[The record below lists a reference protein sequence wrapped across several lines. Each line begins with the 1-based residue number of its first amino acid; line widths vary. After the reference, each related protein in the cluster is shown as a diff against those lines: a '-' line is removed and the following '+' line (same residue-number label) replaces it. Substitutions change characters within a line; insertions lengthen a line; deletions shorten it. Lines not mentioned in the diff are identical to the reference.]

1 MEMQENELLSLVEKW
16 TEILRIKNNWD
27 VKLELLSDS
36 SFRKTGDIKIDCDD
50 RKAILI
56 INQAGPNWE
65 NPEETICHELLH
77 LKMYPLDQ
85 FTESMITSMFED
97 GTTASN
103 LAYTN
108 FFLNLE
114 ITVEEL
120 TKCFIGAYGENKSL
134 TYGRCKSKKSFN
146 ELFDRLN
153 NLE

>member
-1 MEMQENELLSLVEKW
+1 MGEKELLNLVEKW

-27 VKLELLSDS
+27 VRLELLSDP

-56 INQAGPNWE
+56 INQAGPTWG

-85 FTESMITSMFED
+85 FTESLITSTFED
-97 GTTASN
+97 GTVASN
-103 LAYTN
+103 MAYTN

-120 TKCFIGAYGENKSL
+120 TKCFIGAFGENKNLSF
-134 TYGRCKSKKSFN
+134 GRCRSKKSFN
-146 ELFDRLN
+146 ELFDGLN

>member
-1 MEMQENELLSLVEKW
+1 MTEPEIQCLLEKW

-27 VKLELLSDS
+27 VKLDLRSDP
-36 SFRKTGDIKIDCDD
+36 SFPKTGDIEIDCDD

-56 INQAGPNWE
+56 LNQAGQNWG

-77 LKMYPLDQ
+77 LKMYPLNQ
-85 FTESMITSMFED
+85 FTESMITSTFED
-97 GTTASN
+97 GTAASN

-120 TKCFIGAYGENKSL
+120 TKCFLSAFGEGKTLS
-134 TYGRCKSKKSFN
+134 YGRCEGRKSFE
-146 ELFDRLN
+146 ELFEGLKK
-153 NLE
+153 LG

>member
-1 MEMQENELLSLVEKW
+1 MPETEIQRLLEKW
-16 TEILRIKNNWD
+16 MEILRIKNNWD
-27 VKLELLSDS
+27 VKLDLRSDLS
-36 SFRKTGDIKIDCDD
+36 FPKTGDIKIDCDD

-56 INQAGPNWE
+56 LNQAGPNWG

-85 FTESMITSMFED
+85 FTESMITSTFED
-97 GTTASN
+97 GTAASN

-120 TKCFIGAYGENKSL
+120 TKCFLAAFGEDKTLSFS
-134 TYGRCKSKKSFN
+134 RCESKKSFE
-146 ELFDRLN
+146 ELFEGLN
-153 NLE
+153 NLG

>member
-1 MEMQENELLSLVEKW
+1 MSESEIQRLLEKW
-16 TEILRIKNNWD
+16 MEILRIKNNWD
-27 VKLELLSDS
+27 VKLDLRSDP
-36 SFRKTGDIKIDCDD
+36 SFPKTGDIKIDCDD

-56 INQAGPNWE
+56 LNQAGPNWG

-85 FTESMITSMFED
+85 FTESMITSTFEE
-97 GTTASN
+97 GTAASN

-120 TKCFIGAYGENKSL
+120 TKCFLAAFGEDKTLS
-134 TYGRCKSKKSFN
+134 YGRCESKKSFE
-146 ELFDRLN
+146 ELFDGLN

>member
-36 SFRKTGDIKIDCDD
+36 SFHKTGDIKIDCDD

-85 FTESMITSMFED
+85 FTESLITSMFED

-146 ELFDRLN
+146 ELFDGLN